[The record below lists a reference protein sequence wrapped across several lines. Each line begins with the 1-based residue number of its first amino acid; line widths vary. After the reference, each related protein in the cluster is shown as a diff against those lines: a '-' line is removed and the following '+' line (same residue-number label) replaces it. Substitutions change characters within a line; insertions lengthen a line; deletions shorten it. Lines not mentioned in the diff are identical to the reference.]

1 MTNGILINQTIELT
15 GENIL
20 EQLQSMSE
28 TPEFKALFTTIEFSS
43 DTKYEDVDVTE
54 G

>member
-15 GENIL
+15 GKNIL

-28 TPEFKALFTTIEFSS
+28 TPEFKELFTTIEFVK
-43 DTKYEDVDVTE
+43 DPIYEPITE
-54 G
+54 E

>member
-15 GENIL
+15 GKNIL
-20 EQLQSMSE
+20 EQLQSISN
-28 TPEFKALFTTIEFSS
+28 TPEFKELFTTIEFIS
-43 DTKYEDVDVTE
+43 DTTYENIVE

>member
-20 EQLQSMSE
+20 QQLQEISN
-28 TPEFKALFTTIEFSS
+28 TPEFKELFTTIEFVK
-43 DTKYEDVDVTE
+43 DPIYEPIME
-54 G
+54 E